1 VKTLITIVCLSIPAA
16 SASTACV
23 TGSYAS
29 YQALS
34 GGCSIGDAMFSNFSA
49 LSFVNSPGVASL
61 SSTEIQV
68 TPGGTATDATLTFL
82 YFNAGGTA
90 TAETL
95 NAAGQLFSFGL
106 TFDITVSPV
115 VLDAIQMA
123 STFANTGTGEVSSTK
138 TAQLMGGGPEFTS
151 TVSNNG
157 AQDPM
162 ATYNGGLASV
172 GGGAGTF
179 VITDTTSLQAQ
190 GGTATQAGFENSFL
204 MGPGTTA
211 PTAEVGSLIMLGS
224 GLIFLGLLG
233 TSAGARKRVKG

>member
-1 VKTLITIVCLSIPAA
+1 MKTLITIVCLSIPAA

-49 LSFVNSPGVASL
+49 LSFVNSPGVPKLAN
-61 SSTEIQV
+61 TEIQV
-68 TPGGTATDATLTFL
+68 IPSGSPTDATLTFVYL
-82 YFNAGGTA
+82 NDLGIDTPV
-90 TAETL
+90 TL
-95 NAAGQLFSFGL
+95 NAAGQLFAFGL
-106 TFDITVSPV
+106 TFDIAVSPS

-123 STFANTGTGEVSSTK
+123 STFSNTNPGDVSATK
-138 TAQLMGGGPEFTS
+138 TAQLLAGGPEFTS
-151 TVSNNG
+151 TVSSGG
-157 AQDPM
+157 ASNVM
-162 ATYNGGLASV
+162 GTYDGGLTPVS
-172 GGGAGTF
+172 GTGTF
-179 VITDTTSLQAQ
+179 MINDTTSLQAQ
-190 GGTATQAGFENSFL
+190 SGAVTQVGFENSFVL
-204 MGPGTTA
+204 TPGDAA

>member
-1 VKTLITIVCLSIPAA
+1 MKTLITIVCLSIPAA

-49 LSFVNSPGVASL
+49 LSFVDSPGVASL

-68 TPGGTATDATLTFL
+68 VPGGTPTDATLTFVYL
-82 YFNAGGTA
+82 NAAGMP

-95 NAAGQLFSFGL
+95 SGGGQIFSFGL
-106 TFDITVSPV
+106 SFDITVSPV

-123 STFANTGTGEVSSTK
+123 STFANTGTGDVSSTK
-138 TAQLMGGGPEFTS
+138 TAQLTGGGPEFTS
-151 TVSNNG
+151 TVSNGG

-162 ATYNGGLASV
+162 ATYNGAMIPVS
-172 GGGAGTF
+172 GAGTF

-190 GGTATQAGFENSFL
+190 TGSVTQAGFENSFV
-204 MGPGTTA
+204 MADAA